1 VPEIVGTSDADEV
14 RRARAKYLAIQR
26 TKRRLENRLSDI
38 DWEFDELK
46 PGLLALEKRITIV
59 GELPTFTVEEEPD
72 DKGSEDGQFD

>member
-1 VPEIVGTSDADEV
+1 MPEIVGTSDADEV

-72 DKGSEDGQFD
+72 DDGTNDVGA

>member
-72 DKGSEDGQFD
+72 DDGTNDVGA

>member
-1 VPEIVGTSDADEV
+1 MPEIVGTSDADEV

-59 GELPTFTVEEEPD
+59 GELPTFTVEEEAEDEP
-72 DKGSEDGQFD
+72 EDGQPA

>member
-59 GELPTFTVEEEPD
+59 GELPTFTVEEEAEDEP
-72 DKGSEDGQFD
+72 EDGQPA

>member
-1 VPEIVGTSDADEV
+1 MPEIVGTSDADEV

-72 DKGSEDGQFD
+72 DDGKDDVGA